1 MILSIIDGMRIIR
14 EAGLL
19 AYPLG
24 LCSIAAIF
32 ILCERTF
39 ALRESAIIPIDLADS
54 VLAGQGVVSGTH
66 SALGRI
72 VGFVERHPGDM
83 EGAKAYAR
91 LEVMKMERGVSYLDV
106 IYTGAP
112 LLGLIGTVSGL
123 LTAFSKIDP
132 DTKMPDPVQFTESVG
147 YALSATL
154 IGLVVAVIALGS
166 MGYLQRR
173 IDSQAAKLDV
183 LLERVILYHAKGVAT
198 IATPPALGTETAAT
212 LDAAPA
218 PRAKSPA
225 ATTL

>member
-1 MILSIIDGMRIIR
+1 MILSIIDGMRIIK

-32 ILCERTF
+32 IICERGF
-39 ALRESAIIPIDLADS
+39 ALREAAIIPIDLADA
-54 VLAGQGVVSGTH
+54 VLAGQNLVPGTH

-72 VGFVERHPGDM
+72 IGFVERHPGDL

-112 LLGLIGTVSGL
+112 LIGLIGTVSGL
-123 LTAFSKIDP
+123 LAAFSKIDP
-132 DTKMPDPVQFTESVG
+132 DTKMPEPVQFTESVG

-154 IGLVVAVIALGS
+154 IGLVIAVIALIGN
-166 MGYLQRR
+166 GYLQRR

-183 LLERVILYHAKGVAT
+183 LLERAISQHSKR
-198 IATPPALGTETAAT
+198 ITASP
-212 LDAAPA
+212 APA
-218 PRAKSPA
+218 A
-225 ATTL
+225 ATT